1 MGFPHSELLVKPG
14 TFLNISESI
23 YLHFRNF
30 HSQSENDK
38 NESKHE
44 TGTSVYKLNCE
55 YLTEIRNDVYVVV
68 NFLFQLIFIFPLFWG
83 MVMYANE
90 FKTKEKQKLTEIKN

>member
-30 HSQSENDK
+30 HSSSENDK
-38 NESKHE
+38 NETKHE

-55 YLTEIRNDVYVVV
+55 YLTEIRNDVYTPQHTPFSPYFCLTYVRDVVKRESLV
-68 NFLFQLIFIFPLFWG
+68 
-83 MVMYANE
+83 
-90 FKTKEKQKLTEIKN
+90 

>member
-1 MGFPHSELLVKPG
+1 MNPSVKSVSVVINDCLVSA
-14 TFLNISESI
+14 T
-23 YLHFRNF
+23 H
-30 HSQSENDK
+30 
-38 NESKHE
+38 
-44 TGTSVYKLNCE
+44 KLRH
-55 YLTEIRNDVYVVV
+55 IGKVYVVV